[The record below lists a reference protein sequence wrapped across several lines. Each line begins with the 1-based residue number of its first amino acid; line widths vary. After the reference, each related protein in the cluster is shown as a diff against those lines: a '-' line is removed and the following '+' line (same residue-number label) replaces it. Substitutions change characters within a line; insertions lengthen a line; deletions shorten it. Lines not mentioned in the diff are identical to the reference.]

1 MKYLKKIA
9 RLTRRIKNALAS
21 GVAVAALLMI
31 AVPTNAQTARFLS
44 FLTKGPLFLP
54 FAPAAQTSTNY
65 SNLQGIEL
73 GTSYAGTNGFFYVDH
88 YVQTNS
94 TTYPPTSGYTPV
106 YSQGNPFSD
115 VLMWGNRDGTPA
127 VCSFNISALNVA
139 QAAGAAT
146 NIIKVTLFTLN
157 RLSDSPGNA
166 LGPIYNNQG
175 TPYQNQF
182 AFTVTNVS
190 AQTSGTGTSGYDQL
204 TISTNIP
211 SYILQ
216 GALGLM
222 VQLNMGPVGTN
233 AGTAAWTNIITGPYN
248 APVTNSVTGWQ
259 IQSMGISGFA
269 PAASP

>member
-1 MKYLKKIA
+1 MNIPQNIK
-9 RLTRRIKNALAS
+9 RLVRRIKNALVG
-21 GVAVAALLMI
+21 GVAVAALLTI
-31 AVPTNAQTARFLS
+31 AIPANAQTARFLS

-54 FAPAAQTSTNY
+54 FSATATSTNY

-106 YSQGNPFSD
+106 YSQGNPFVD
-115 VLMWGNRDGTPA
+115 DLLWGNRDGTPA
-127 VCSFNISALNVA
+127 VCSFNIAALNCNN
-139 QAAGAAT
+139 AGGVAT

-157 RLSDSPGNA
+157 RLSDSPGNS
-166 LGPIYNNQG
+166 LGSIYNNQG
-175 TPYQNQF
+175 APYLNQF
-182 AFTVTNVS
+182 AFTVTNAS
-190 AQTSGTGTSGYDQL
+190 AQTSGYGTNGYDQIN
-204 TISTNIP
+204 ISTNIP
-211 SYILQ
+211 TSFLQ

-222 VQLNMGPVGTN
+222 VQLNIGPSTN
-233 AGTAAWTNIITGPYN
+233 AAWTMPFTNIVTGPYN
-248 APVTNSVTGWQ
+248 ALVTNTVTGWQ